1 MMPLLDAKSLHMKRA
16 LEAMS
21 TSSPGRIRG
30 QLEAM
35 ATKKDLNESYRRIG
49 TMTANMNV
57 GKEIGEADQ
66 PESQLAQQVRN
77 ATSNLERAE
86 VLRDKLYQL
95 IDRLRGPV
103 PQPAPEQDTK
113 LADQGA
119 MSRLVMQH
127 ERTSETIE
135 TALHTLNEIEKYV

>member
-1 MMPLLDAKSLHMKRA
+1 MPLLDAKSLHMKRA

-49 TMTANMNV
+49 TMTANTNV
-57 GKEIGEADQ
+57 GSAETDQ
-66 PESQLAQQVRN
+66 PESQLSQQVRN

-86 VLRDKLYQL
+86 VLRDKLMQL
-95 IDRLRGPV
+95 LDRLRGPT
-103 PQPAPEQDTK
+103 PQPAHEQDSK
-113 LADQGA
+113 LAEQGA
-119 MSRLVMQH
+119 MARLVMQH

-135 TALHTLNEIEKYV
+135 TALHTLNEIEQYV